1 VARIPRTERI
11 STSGGRSWLTAAALL
26 VVTMLAVAPAAMAAT
41 TGAVGGVRDPA
52 AGPLGLTVQASENGG
67 AGLRSAAVT
76 LGGEL
81 LDVAPFDDP
90 ACTAG
95 TCPAVGSVTL
105 LAPTTGV
112 PDGPQR
118 LEVTVEDGNG
128 DMVHVL
134 DRTVTVAND
143 QPPYSST
150 VTLTIGSN
158 PATGPSGATQDPPGG
173 AGAQQSGCQAPRL
186 SVVLARRPARVRRGL
201 PLLTAGK
208 RHRFLG
214 RLTCLAGTRRVN
226 ASAGTPIGLRHW
238 VGGRIELQRVVRVG
252 TRGRFAV
259 RARVPSRRVLA
270 FRARSATG
278 NVVRVRIRVGVI
290 RGRT

>member
-1 VARIPRTERI
+1 MARIPRTERI

-26 VVTMLAVAPAAMAAT
+26 VVAMLAVAPAAMAET

-52 AGPLGLTVQASENGG
+52 AGTLELTVQASEHGG

-76 LGGEL
+76 LAGEL
-81 LDVAPFDDP
+81 LDAAPFDDP

-95 TCPAVGSVTL
+95 TCPAVGSVNL

-128 DMVHVL
+128 DVVHLV
-134 DRTVTVAND
+134 DRTVTVANV

-158 PATGPSGATQDPPGG
+158 PVDRAVGLDAGP
-173 AGAQQSGCQAPRL
+173 AGRRRRASSRA
-186 SVVLARRPARVRRGL
+186 ARRRGSPSCSRSGRR
-201 PLLTAGK
+201 
-208 RHRFLG
+208 
-214 RLTCLAGTRRVN
+214 
-226 ASAGTPIGLRHW
+226 ASAAG
-238 VGGRIELQRVVRVG
+238 
-252 TRGRFAV
+252 
-259 RARVPSRRVLA
+259 SRC
-270 FRARSATG
+270 
-278 NVVRVRIRVGVI
+278 
-290 RGRT
+290 